1 MCKQIGA
8 PIEFAVADVCVA
20 KAQSNSVGKFCA
32 YLLEQ
37 SCNCFFPGIVGA
49 RTCPLIE
56 RRRQPLRRSLF
67 RRDETVISH
76 RVWPASSAGRR
87 CGKRISFS
95 PKSHSAMI
103 PRLRQSSI
111 SRFDSTMGLD
121 VSVYFTL
128 IT

>member
-1 MCKQIGA
+1 MGKQIGA
-8 PIEFAVADVCVA
+8 SIEFAVADVCVA

-56 RRRQPLRRSLF
+56 RRRQPLRLF
-67 RRDETVISH
+67 RRNETVISH
-76 RVWPASSAGRR
+76 RGWPASSAGRR

-95 PKSHSAMI
+95 PKSRSAMI